1 MCRKFR
7 VIWIHDR
14 RSNSTE
20 YGEIKVLAPQLDT
33 KTLRTGIKTFRVT
46 EKFDAPLYVVKY
58 FTEEL
63 AKRPELS
70 VNNKLVMGLIR
81 L

>member
-1 MCRKFR
+1 M
-7 VIWIHDR
+7 IADR

-20 YGEIKVLAPQLDT
+20 YGEIKVVALQLDT
-33 KTLRTGIKTFRVT
+33 KTLRKGIKTFRVM
-46 EKFDAPLYVVKY
+46 EKFDEPLYVVKY
-58 FTEEL
+58 FTDEL

-70 VNNKLVMGLIR
+70 VSDKLVKGLIR